1 MENDQTNTK
10 IDFIEYMAKC
20 EEVLNGTRT
29 LESLAVR
36 ECGDCTVCCTAPG
49 IEKAQIEPHE
59 LTLLQPKAAC
69 QECQHSTGKGCGIYQ
84 KRPTI
89 CRSYQCLWL
98 AGLADKKPSEG
109 GVAWCI
115 QPCLMT
121 GSILVV
127 GHALDNRE
135 SLKDVDVRKDI
146 RSFLDFSYTT
156 PEGYEGRFAGVAMR
170 DSKVVVR
177 FDNTGDFPHLMA
189 DVDQSDPMKMEVLE
203 KTQRRAE
210 WKI

>member
-1 MENDQTNTK
+1 MENDQTK
-10 IDFIEYMAKC
+10 IGFAEYMQKC
-20 EEVLNGTRT
+20 EEVLDGRRT

-49 IEKAQIEPHE
+49 IERSSIEPHE
-59 LTLLQPKAAC
+59 LATLKPKAAC
-69 QECQHSTGKGCGIYQ
+69 EVCKHSTGKGCGIYQ
-84 KRPTI
+84 ERPNI

-98 AGLADKKPSEG
+98 AGLAESKPSDG

-127 GHALDNRE
+127 GHALDSRE

-146 RSFLDFSYTT
+146 RSFLDFAYET
-156 PEGYEGRFAGVAMR
+156 PDGGIGKFAGVAMR
-170 DSKVVVR
+170 DATVVVR
-177 FDNTGDFPHLMA
+177 FDNTGQFPHLMA
-189 DVDQSDPMKMEVLE
+189 DIDPADPMRMEVIE
-203 KTQRRAE
+203 TTQRRAE
-210 WKI
+210 WSF